1 MDINSR
7 FYDDLAVN
15 YRYIFQDWERSV
27 DQHADAIDSIIRR
40 IFGRRVKT
48 ILDAS
53 CGIGT
58 QLIGLA
64 RRGYAMTGSDISRK
78 ELALAGKELKRRK
91 LKADLRPAD
100 FRDLSSAFKD
110 NFDLIISCDNSVP
123 HCLSDEEILKAL
135 RSMYA
140 RTRYGALLTVRDYD
154 NVDRSKVQLFPYGHR
169 MIKGVKTFLF
179 QRWEFEGDLY
189 TVSFFFVRDD
199 KLAPSAGVS
208 GKVYKTKYYAVKTGK
223 MVELMKQAGF
233 RQVQCLKK
241 DFYQPVLVG
250 LK

>member
-1 MDINSR
+1 MDGNIR
-7 FYDDLAVN
+7 FYDDLARD
-15 YRYIFQDWERSV
+15 YRHIFQDWEKSV
-27 DQHADAIDSIIRR
+27 EYHADAVDAIVRR
-40 IFGRRVKT
+40 VFGRRIKT

-64 RRGYAMTGSDISRK
+64 RRGYEMTGSDISGK
-78 ELALAGKELKRRK
+78 ELAAAGKELKKRK
-91 LKADLRPAD
+91 LKADLRRAD
-100 FRDLSSAFKD
+100 FRDLSSVFKE
-110 NFDLIISCDNSVP
+110 NFDLVISCDNSVP

-135 RSMYA
+135 KSMYS
-140 RTRYGALLTVRDYD
+140 RTRYGVLLTIRDYD
-154 NVDRSKVQLFPYGHR
+154 NVDRSKVQLFPYGYR
-169 MIKGVKTFLF
+169 TIRGVKTFLF

-199 KLAPSAGVS
+199 KLAPSAGLS

-223 MVELMKQAGF
+223 MAELMKQAGF
-233 RQVQCLKK
+233 RQVQCLKR
-241 DFYQPVLVG
+241 DFYQPILVG